1 LTRLRGK
8 TLVLNRQR
16 SNPFLRLESRVIEM
30 FRKRPEALKDYL
42 IGAGG
47 WAYFHVPG
55 VNSLAA
61 YSKVFN
67 FVEVNST
74 FYQIPPL
81 NEVEKWR
88 TLVPPNFQFS
98 VRAHRSITL
107 TYKFQPEEQAVGTL
121 EKMRKICQVL
131 KANILHL
138 QIPRS
143 FRLNTASVKDFRF
156 LVSSVDLAN
165 VQVALEVRQAPGQM
179 LPPELLKIMQDKN
192 MVHCIDL
199 SKGEEPAYESD
210 LLYTRLFGKGQHNI
224 YQPTDGELVEIDRRA
239 SASKSQKVAMS
250 FHFVRMYKDAVR
262 LTKYKQTGKFPMIT
276 RSTGLSS
283 LEEVLREDAEFPAT
297 KQQLTH
303 KQGWKLFDMTET
315 ARVRAQEALRELPE
329 GNYNSIAEVMRKLE
343 HNTR

>member
-1 LTRLRGK
+1 
-8 TLVLNRQR
+8 
-16 SNPFLRLESRVIEM
+16 
-30 FRKRPEALKDYL
+30 LKEYL

-47 WAYFHVPG
+47 WAYFQVPG

-67 FVEVNST
+67 FVEANST

-88 TLVPPNFQFS
+88 KLVPLDFQFS
-98 VRAHRSITL
+98 VRAHRSIAA
-107 TYKFQPEEQAVGTL
+107 TYKFQRVEQAVENL
-121 EKMRKICQVL
+121 EKMIKICQVL

-138 QIPRS
+138 QVPRS
-143 FRLNTASVKDFRF
+143 FRLNLASIRDFRF
-156 LVSSVDLAN
+156 LFSSVNLGN
-165 VQVALEVRQAPGQM
+165 MRVALEVRQAPGQVP
-179 LPPELLKIMQDKN
+179 PPELLKIMQDRN
-192 MVHCIDL
+192 MVHCVDL

-210 LLYTRLFGKGQHNI
+210 LMYTRLFGKGHHNI
-224 YQPTDGELVEIDRRA
+224 YQPTDGELVEIDQRA
-239 SASKSQKVAMS
+239 SASKSEKVAMS

-262 LTKYKQTGKFPMIT
+262 LKKYRQTGKFPMVT

-297 KQQLTH
+297 KRQLIH

-315 ARVRAQEALRELPE
+315 ARVHAEEALQKLPE
-329 GNYNSIAEVMRKLE
+329 GTYDNIAEVMDQLRTK
-343 HNTR
+343 

>member
-1 LTRLRGK
+1 MT
-8 TLVLNRQR
+8 
-16 SNPFLRLESRVIEM
+16 
-30 FRKRPEALKDYL
+30 KRPEVLKEYL

-47 WAYFHVPG
+47 WAYFQVPG
-55 VNSLAA
+55 VNSLGA

-88 TLVPPNFQFS
+88 RLVPPDFQFS
-98 VRAHRSITL
+98 VRAHRSITH
-107 TYKFQPEEQAVGTL
+107 TYKFQPVQQAIETL

-131 KANILHL
+131 KANILHF
-138 QIPRS
+138 QVPRS
-143 FRLNTASVKDFRF
+143 FRLNRASVKDLR
-156 LVSSVDLAN
+156 LLLYSLDLGN
-165 VQVALEVRQAPGQM
+165 VRVALEARQAAGQV

-192 MVHCIDL
+192 IVHCVDL

-262 LTKYKQTGKFPMIT
+262 LKKYKQTGKFPMIT
-276 RSTGLSS
+276 RSTGISS

-297 KQQLTH
+297 KQQLIR

-315 ARVRAQEALRELPE
+315 VRAHAEEALQELPE
-329 GNYNSIAEVMRKLE
+329 GTYNNIAEVMDKLE
-343 HNTR
+343 HITR

>member
-1 LTRLRGK
+1 
-8 TLVLNRQR
+8 
-16 SNPFLRLESRVIEM
+16 
-30 FRKRPEALKDYL
+30 LKEYL

-47 WAYFHVPG
+47 WAYFQVPG

-74 FYQIPPL
+74 FYQTPPL

-88 TLVPPNFQFS
+88 RQVPPDFQFS
-98 VRAHRSITL
+98 VRAHRSIAL
-107 TYKFQPEEQAVGTL
+107 TYKFQPVEQAVETL

-138 QIPRS
+138 QVPKS
-143 FRLNTASVKDFRF
+143 FRLNLASVKDFRF
-156 LVSSVDLAN
+156 LFSSMHLEN
-165 VQVALEVRQAPGQM
+165 IRVALEIRQAPGQM

-224 YQPTDGELVEIDRRA
+224 YQPTDGELVEIDHKA
-239 SASKSQKVAMS
+239 SASRSQKVAMS

-262 LTKYKQTGKFPMIT
+262 LKKYKQTGNFPMVT
-276 RSTGLSS
+276 KSTGLSS
-283 LEEVLREDAEFPAT
+283 LEEVLKEDAEFPAT
-297 KQQLTH
+297 KQQLVH

-315 ARVRAQEALRELPE
+315 ARVHAEEALQKLPE
-329 GNYNSIAEVMRKLE
+329 GTYNNIAEVMDQLG
-343 HNTR
+343 TT

>member
-1 LTRLRGK
+1 
-8 TLVLNRQR
+8 
-16 SNPFLRLESRVIEM
+16 
-30 FRKRPEALKDYL
+30 LKEYL

-47 WAYFHVPG
+47 WAYFQVPG

-74 FYQIPPL
+74 FYQLPPL
-81 NEVEKWR
+81 NEAEKWR
-88 TLVPPNFQFS
+88 SLVPPDFQFS
-98 VRAHRSITL
+98 VRAHRSITQ
-107 TYKFQPEEQAVGTL
+107 TYKFQPVQPAIETL
-121 EKMRKICQVL
+121 QRLRNICQVL
-131 KANILHL
+131 RTNILHL
-138 QIPRS
+138 QVPRS
-143 FRLNTASVKDFRF
+143 FRLNRASINDLR
-156 LVSSVDLAN
+156 LLLSSVNLGIIRM
-165 VQVALEVRQAPGQM
+165 ALEVRQAPGQV

-192 MVHCIDL
+192 MVHCVDL

-239 SASKSQKVAMS
+239 SKSKSQKVAMS

-262 LTKYKQTGKFPMIT
+262 LKKYKQTGKFPMIT
-276 RSTGLSS
+276 RSTGTSS

-297 KQQLTH
+297 KQQLIH

-315 ARVRAQEALRELPE
+315 ARLHAEEALRELPE
-329 GNYNSIAEVMRKLE
+329 RTYNNIAEVMHKL
-343 HNTR
+343 NTIPGDQHA

>member
-1 LTRLRGK
+1 L
-8 TLVLNRQR
+8 Q
-16 SNPFLRLESRVIEM
+16 E
-30 FRKRPEALKDYL
+30 YL

-47 WAYFHVPG
+47 WAYFQIPG

-81 NEVEKWR
+81 NGVEKWR
-88 TLVPPNFQFS
+88 RLVPPDFQFS

-107 TYKFQPEEQAVGTL
+107 TYKFQPVEQAAETL

-131 KANILHL
+131 KANVLHL
-138 QIPRS
+138 QVPRS
-143 FRLNTASVKDFRF
+143 FKLNLASVKDFRF
-156 LVSSVDLAN
+156 LLSSVDLGN
-165 VQVALEVRQAPGQM
+165 MRVALEVRRAPGQM

-192 MVHCIDL
+192 MVHCVDL

-262 LTKYKQTGKFPMIT
+262 LKKYKQTGKFPMIT

-297 KQQLTH
+297 KHQLVH

-315 ARVRAQEALRELPE
+315 ARVHAEEALQELPE
-329 GNYNSIAEVMRKLE
+329 GTYNNIAEVMDRLE
-343 HNTR
+343 HIPR

>member
-1 LTRLRGK
+1 MK
-8 TLVLNRQR
+8 
-16 SNPFLRLESRVIEM
+16 E
-30 FRKRPEALKDYL
+30 YL

-47 WAYFHVPG
+47 WAYFQVPG
-55 VNSLAA
+55 VNYLAP

-88 TLVPPNFQFS
+88 RLVPPDFQFS
-98 VRAHRSITL
+98 VRAHRSITH
-107 TYKFQPEEQAVGTL
+107 TYKFQPVQQAIETL
-121 EKMRKICQVL
+121 EKMREICQVL

-138 QIPRS
+138 QVPRS
-143 FRLNTASVKDFRF
+143 FRLNRASVKDLR
-156 LVSSVDLAN
+156 LLLSSLDLGN
-165 VQVALEVRQAPGQM
+165 MRVALEVRQAPGQV

-192 MVHCIDL
+192 MVHCVDL

-262 LTKYKQTGKFPMIT
+262 LKKYKQTGKFPMIT
-276 RSTGLSS
+276 RSTGISS

-297 KQQLTH
+297 KQQLIR

-315 ARVRAQEALRELPE
+315 ARVHAEEALQELPE
-329 GNYNSIAEVMRKLE
+329 GTYNNIAEVMDKLE
-343 HNTR
+343 HITW